1 MSYLLRI
8 CFILCLCRILLKP
21 LVVTFSLLLVF
32 NPSHIE
38 ESQSIQET
46 VDFWLKHVFWLSLS
60 HLEFHAVAR
69 LSESNSHKGKFG
81 LQVLR
86 HVEDYEQ
93 RFKDR
98 LVRKTDHLA

>member
-1 MSYLLRI
+1 
-8 CFILCLCRILLKP
+8 
-21 LVVTFSLLLVF
+21 
-32 NPSHIE
+32 
-38 ESQSIQET
+38 
-46 VDFWLKHVFWLSLS
+46 VFWLSLS